1 MSGELCVVCLCPG
14 TTPGVEVKV
23 DAIQGGQD
31 QPSAQGGLDS
41 LLGASS
47 GKPALPSF
55 LLLLLLLSSCSV
67 QHSSRSSRSS
77 HLPLIRASS
86 AGARP
91 SVPIVLYPDV
101 LADGFFPTDVSQVE

>member
-1 MSGELCVVCLCPG
+1 MCCVFVSRNHTRGGSEGRRNTRRPRPALC
-14 TTPGVEVKV
+14 T
-23 DAIQGGQD
+23 
-31 QPSAQGGLDS
+31 SHS

-47 GKPALPSF
+47 GKLALPSF

-101 LADGFFPTDVSQVE
+101 LADGFFSTAVSQVE